1 MSEVS
6 PDTLL
11 FIGKAIEGS
20 GRFSKDLIVPG
31 NSEIP
36 GLIRDWPDELE
47 PGSLNVLIDKTGFP
61 EEFESKFGQRTEGFD
76 ERRFI
81 PEAELHH
88 SQIGNNTLAPK
99 PGERE
104 DKGNAQIW
112 RANLTKIESG
122 QSLQCWVLR
131 RIGSIMPYRL
141 ECVAGV
147 KLREILSL
155 PEEAYDSVE
164 LIVEGRWRSS

>member
-1 MSEVS
+1 M
-6 PDTLL
+6 L
-11 FIGKAIEGS
+11 FRS
-20 GRFSKDLIVPG
+20 
-31 NSEIP
+31 
-36 GLIRDWPDELE
+36 
-47 PGSLNVLIDKTGFP
+47 
-61 EEFESKFGQRTEGFD
+61 
-76 ERRFI
+76 
-81 PEAELHH
+81 
-88 SQIGNNTLAPK
+88 NTLAPK

-122 QSLQCWVLR
+122 QSVQCWVLR